1 MPTVLVVRVPEAGIE
16 PARLLR
22 TQDFESSASTIPPLG
37 QVDGL
42 QRYNSFAKQQN
53 IFLIFV
59 SMKAKKII
67 RIAAAVLGAAIIGG
81 CIYLDTL
88 MPIITG
94 YAAKNLAS
102 AVFVSG
108 RNQADVEAL
117 DLNFSFIKFTS
128 NKVDTAARTVTSRFL
143 WRKSTAIYRDGY
155 GVTLLRGAKT
165 LPDDFPLERETS
177 YPETLQKGDSALCA
191 SLEPIA
197 KAFVDDKAYNG
208 TPFALVVLH
217 KGGIVAER
225 YGKGISAGTRLL
237 SWSMG
242 KSFTN
247 ALIGIMQGDG
257 MLDINAPL
265 PIPEWQNDGRK
276 AITLRD
282 LMQMQSG
289 LQWNE
294 NYGNRSDVNVML
306 HCEKDMG
313 LFAQSKPL
321 EYEPGTHWYYS
332 SGSTNIVMRYLRGLF
347 PCDEEFLAYIRER
360 LFAPLGINGAC
371 FEPDMSGT
379 PVGSSYLYVTARDY
393 ARFGQMFLDDG
404 VVGGERILPEGWVD
418 FTRTPASDSKGGY
431 GAFFWLNKGGACPDV
446 PSDMYSCVGHDG
458 QQIYIIPSKELV
470 VVILGY
476 SPKPDRVIDFNA
488 LLRDIIEKL

>member
-1 MPTVLVVRVPEAGIE
+1 
-16 PARLLR
+16 
-22 TQDFESSASTIPPLG
+22 
-37 QVDGL
+37 
-42 QRYNSFAKQQN
+42 
-53 IFLIFV
+53 
-59 SMKAKKII
+59 MKAKKII

-294 NYGNRSDVNVML
+294 NYGNRSDVNIML
-306 HCEKDMG
+306 HQAEDMG
-313 LFAQSKPL
+313 LYALSKPL
-321 EYEPGTHWYYS
+321 EHQPGSFWYYS
-332 SGSTNIVMRYLRGLF
+332 SGTTNIVMRYLRGKF
-347 PCDEEFLAYIRER
+347 SSDAEFLSYMRER
-360 LFAPLGINGAC
+360 LFNPLGIANPY
-371 FEPDMSGT
+371 FETDMSGT

-393 ARFGQMFLDDG
+393 GRFGQLYLNDG
-404 VVGGERILPEGWVD
+404 CLGGERILPEGWVD
-418 FTRTPASDSKGGY
+418 YTRTPASASEGGY
-431 GAFFWLNKGGACPDV
+431 GAFFWLNRNHRLPDV
-446 PSDMYSCVGHDG
+446 PEDMFSCNGHDG
-458 QQIYIIPSKELV
+458 QQIYIVPSKELV

-476 SPKPDRVIDFNA
+476 SPKPDHVIDFNG
-488 LLRDIIEKL
+488 LLRDIIAAL